1 MIAKTVVVLITLMKI
16 KIITQT
22 NDDNLKNE

>member
-22 NDDNLKNE
+22 NDDNLTNE